1 MRDYLDVL
9 LGESEIRCKFNLFQ
23 SFNSIDRFLCTL
35 TFLHWSE
42 LYVFLTFLENNNNDN
57 NKAGLLCSRFFFVCR
72 TDTKKGCKGD

>member
-42 LYVFLTFLENNNNDN
+42 LYVFLTFLE
-57 NKAGLLCSRFFFVCR
+57 KQQRQQ
-72 TDTKKGCKGD
+72 